1 MNQYASFVAQKRRL
15 EEQFNADVELLNRKR
30 MQATTDAERAEI
42 DQAIANRRAQYDKDD
57 KGVGGYD
64 DMLNQ
69 YGGYEQKKQRIMEQ
83 YAERRRIALLNNDKL
98 LLAQLAQAEQEELS
112 RLQSDLITKSA
123 DWQLLFSNLDGLT
136 TNTIKRLMGQI
147 ESQKSTFRHK

>member
-1 MNQYASFVAQKRRL
+1 VYRDAQDLINIGAYKKGS
-15 EEQFNADVELLNRKR
+15 NP
-30 MQATTDAERAEI
+30 EI
-42 DQAIANRRAQYDKDD
+42 DQAIANRRAQYEKDD

-83 YAERRRIALLNNDKL
+83 YAERRRIALLNNDQL

-112 RLQSDLITKSA
+112 RVHSDLITKSA

-136 TNTIKRLMGQI
+136 TDTIKRLMGQI
-147 ESQKSTFRHK
+147 ESQKINLSAQMNPKDL